1 MNSSLSIA
9 ILAGLGGMLGW
20 GLADFFAKKTVDR
33 IGDLPSLVW
42 AHFFGTALFVCL
54 AVFNFLVTGHFV
66 HLPSSWLTLLA
77 LAGFGI
83 LQAVVYWLVYKG
95 FSKGQL
101 AVLNPVFASYSGFVA
116 LFSIIFFS
124 ENLSLGISFGLAA
137 VFLGILVMNTDL
149 PSLRSKRLNI
159 VPGLPEVAT
168 AAILAAVW
176 TILWDR
182 FVHGHDSLGYAM
194 LMYFFMS
201 LAALAAA
208 KSQKTNLTIIGK
220 GLWRLL
226 ALIGLG
232 EMVAYLSISLGFSKT
247 SHTSIVALISGSF
260 SVPTLILAHIY
271 LKERVTKLQL
281 ASVVVII
288 LGIITIALSTG

>member
-1 MNSSLSIA
+1 MTSSLSIA

-42 AHFFGTALFVCL
+42 AHFFGTTLFVCL
-54 AVFNFLVTGHFV
+54 AIFNYLVTGHFV
-66 HLPSSWLTLLA
+66 HLPSSGLTLLG
-77 LAGFGI
+77 LLGFGI
-83 LQAVVYWLVYKG
+83 LQMLVYWLVYRG

-101 AVLNPVFASYSGFVA
+101 AVLNPVFASYSGLVA
-116 LFSIIFFS
+116 LISIVFFA
-124 ENLSLGISFGLAA
+124 EKLSWGIGLGLLA
-137 VFLGILVMNTDL
+137 VFSGILLMNTDL
-149 PSLRSKRLNI
+149 QSFRSKRLN
-159 VPGLPEVAT
+159 VAPGLPEVA
-168 AAILAAVW
+168 AAAVLAAVW

-208 KSQKTNLTIIGK
+208 KLKKANLTSISND
-220 GLWRLL
+220 LWKLL
-226 ALIGLG
+226 AFIGLG

-247 SHTSIVALISGSF
+247 DYTSIVALVSGSF
-260 SVPTLILAHIY
+260 SVPTVILAHVY
-271 LKERVTKLQL
+271 LKERITRLQE
-281 ASVVVII
+281 ASVVLII
-288 LGIITIALSTG
+288 IGIIIISLR